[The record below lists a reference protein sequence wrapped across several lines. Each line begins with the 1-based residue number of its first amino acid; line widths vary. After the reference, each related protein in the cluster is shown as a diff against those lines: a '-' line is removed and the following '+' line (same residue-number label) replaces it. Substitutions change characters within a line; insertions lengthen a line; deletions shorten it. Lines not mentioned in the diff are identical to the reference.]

1 MTVKHL
7 LEGLDSSEVAHWM
20 AHFELEH
27 EERVQADL
35 ARQAEEGIEVAR
47 RRRPGRR

>member
-7 LEGLDSSEVAHWM
+7 LEDLDSSEVAHWM

-27 EERVQADL
+27 EERV
-35 ARQAEEGIEVAR
+35 RAEVERKAQEGIEVAR
-47 RRRPGRR
+47 RRRR

>member
-27 EERVQADL
+27 EERVQAEVQ
-35 ARQAEEGIEVAR
+35 REAERGLEVAR
-47 RRRPGRR
+47 RRRR